1 MKFSVVLLGLV
12 ASSQANAF
20 VPSSSSSHQSKT
32 TSLNAE
38 KQNKNGLVVAAAT
51 ASTSLVGL
59 AISAQAAFADDTS
72 IQQQLQ
78 PQHYL
83 PAISS
88 STVIAEVDQ
97 FSLPSYDS
105 SKGST
110 LIDISS
116 DLETVNKKTM
126 QQAKAKREYKDNSAE
141 KLEADE
147 LRKLEKEGA
156 SSLLDSMVSQ
166 SDSDRK
172 AQIEAEKAESRANRW
187 KTF

>member
-1 MKFSVVLLGLV
+1 MKFSVAMLGSLV
-12 ASSQANAF
+12 ASQTNAF
-20 VPSSSSSHQSKT
+20 FVPLSSSHQSKT
-32 TSLNAE
+32 TALHVE
-38 KQNKNGLVVAAAT
+38 KNGVAVAVAA
-51 ASTSLVGL
+51 STILVGL
-59 AISAQAAFADDTS
+59 GISAQAAFADDTS
-72 IQQQLQ
+72 IQQLQ
-78 PQHYL
+78 PQNYS

-116 DLETVNKKTM
+116 DLETVNKKTL

-156 SSLLDSMVSQ
+156 SSLLDSMLSQ
-166 SDSDRK
+166 SDLDRK

>member
-1 MKFSVVLLGLV
+1 M
-12 ASSQANAF
+12 SQASAFF

-32 TSLNAE
+32 TTALNVE
-38 KQNKNGLVVAAAT
+38 KQNKNVVVAAAT
-51 ASTSLVGL
+51 ASTILVGL
-59 AISAQAAFADDTS
+59 GISAQAAFADDSS
-72 IQQQLQ
+72 IQQLQ
-78 PQHYL
+78 PQHYS

-97 FSLPSYDS
+97 FTLPSYDS

-116 DLETVNKKTM
+116 DLETVNKKTL

-156 SSLLDSMVSQ
+156 SSLLDSMISQ
-166 SDSDRK
+166 SDLDRK
-172 AQIEAEKAESRANRW
+172 ALIEAEKAESRANRW

>member
-1 MKFSVVLLGLV
+1 MKFSAAMLGSLV
-12 ASSQANAF
+12 ASQANAF
-20 VPSSSSSHQSKT
+20 FVPSSSSHQSKT
-32 TSLNAE
+32 TALNVE
-38 KQNKNGLVVAAAT
+38 KENKNDGVVAVA
-51 ASTSLVGL
+51 ASTILVGL
-59 AISAQAAFADDTS
+59 GISAQAAFADDTY
-72 IQQQLQ
+72 IQQLQ
-78 PQHYL
+78 PQHYS
-83 PAISS
+83 PTISS

-116 DLETVNKKTM
+116 DLEKVNKKTL

-156 SSLLDSMVSQ
+156 SSLLDSLVSQ
-166 SDSDRK
+166 SDLDRK